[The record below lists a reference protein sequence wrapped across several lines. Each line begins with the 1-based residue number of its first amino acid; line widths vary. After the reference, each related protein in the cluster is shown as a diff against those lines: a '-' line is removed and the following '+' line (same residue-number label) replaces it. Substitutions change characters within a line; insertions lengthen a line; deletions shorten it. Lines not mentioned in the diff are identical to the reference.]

1 VADVPGAIEDE
12 TLPPML
18 TAQTDQVP
26 AAEIPRERLVV
37 VGNGMASLRFLERLT
52 EGSPGRYDVTVVG
65 AEPVAAYNRVLLS
78 SLLGGEVDEAACAFR
93 GLDWYESHGIR
104 LITGAPATQVDREN
118 ALVVVG
124 ETHVLPF
131 DKLVLAVGS
140 VPIRLPKPGMDLP
153 GIITF
158 RDLADVSAIRKAAV
172 QHAKAIVIG
181 GGLLGLEAAVGLARL
196 GVDTTLLHVMDRLM
210 ERQLDHSA
218 AALVRRA
225 MEARGVKV
233 LLNADTDRVEGD
245 GRVERLIL
253 ADGTV
258 LPADLVVMSVGV
270 RPNLALAQGAGIET
284 GRGIKV
290 DDRMTT
296 SDPRIFALGECAEHR
311 GMVYGLVEP
320 AYEHAETLSR
330 HLSGL
335 EAQYSGTALSTS
347 LKVSGLPVFS
357 AGVVDTPDT
366 AEAIVMSDPGA
377 GLYRKLLVE
386 RDRLIGAVFV
396 GDIGEQG
403 LCKTLIRTG
412 APVGDQIDDLM
423 FGRPA
428 APPAEPLAKNLA
440 A

>member
-1 VADVPGAIEDE
+1 
-12 TLPPML
+12 M
-18 TAQTDQVP
+18 
-26 AAEIPRERLVV
+26 RERLVV

-52 EGSPGRYDVTVVG
+52 EGAPGLYDVTVVG

-104 LITGAPATQVDREN
+104 LITGAPVTAIDREN
-118 ALVVVG
+118 ALAIVG

-140 VPIRLPKPGMDLP
+140 TPIRLPKPGIDLP
-153 GIITF
+153 GVITF
-158 RDLADVSAIRKAAV
+158 RDLADVAAIRKAAV
-172 QHAKAIVIG
+172 RHAKAIVIG

-196 GVDTTLLHVMDRLM
+196 GIDTTLLHVMDRLM
-210 ERQLDHSA
+210 ERQLDHA
-218 AALVRRA
+218 AAGLVKRA

-233 LLNADTDRVEGD
+233 MLKADTASIDGD
-245 GRVERLIL
+245 GRVQSLTL
-253 ADGTV
+253 SDGTV

-270 RPNLALAQGAGIET
+270 RPSVALAQGAGLET

-290 DDRMTT
+290 DDRMAS

-311 GMVYGLVEP
+311 GMTYGLVEP
-320 AYEHAETLSR
+320 AYEQAEVLSR
-330 HLSGL
+330 HLAG
-335 EAQYSGTALSTS
+335 EAGAYLGTALSTS

-357 AGVVDTPDT
+357 AGVVDTPES
-366 AEAIVMSDPGA
+366 AEAIVLSDPGA

-386 RDRLIGAVFV
+386 DERLIGAVFV

-403 LCKTLIRTG
+403 WCKALIRSGEPVTG
-412 APVGDQIDDLM
+412 HLDDLM

-428 APPAEPLAKNLA
+428 ASPTAPQTLA

>member
-1 VADVPGAIEDE
+1 MA
-12 TLPPML
+12 TLS
-18 TAQTDQVP
+18 
-26 AAEIPRERLVV
+26 AEQARPVRERLVV

-52 EGSPGRYDVTVVG
+52 EGSPGLYDVTVVG

-93 GLDWYESHGIR
+93 GLDWYASHGIR
-104 LITGAPATQVDREN
+104 LITGAPVTLVDREN
-118 ALVVVG
+118 ALAIVG

-140 VPIRLPKPGMDLP
+140 LPIRLPKPGMDLP

-158 RDLADVSAIRKAAV
+158 RDLADVAAIRKAAV
-172 QHAKAIVIG
+172 AHARAIVIG

-210 ERQLDHSA
+210 ERQLDHA
-218 AALVRRA
+218 AAGLVRRA

-233 LLNADTDRVEGD
+233 LLKADTDRVEGD
-245 GRVERLIL
+245 GRVERLVL
-253 ADGTV
+253 TDGTV

-270 RPNLALAQGAGIET
+270 RPSIALAQGAGLAT
-284 GRGIKV
+284 GRGIQV

-311 GMVYGLVEP
+311 GQVYGLVEP
-320 AYEHAETLSR
+320 AYEQAETLAR
-330 HLSGL
+330 HLAGQL
-335 EAQYSGTALSTS
+335 TGDEAGYRGTALSTS

-366 AEAIVMSDPGA
+366 AEAILLTDPGA

-386 RDRLIGAVFV
+386 NGRLIGAVFV
-396 GDIGEQG
+396 GDIAEQG
-403 LCKTLIRTG
+403 WCKSLIRTG
-412 APVGDQIDDLM
+412 EPASDHLDDLM

-428 APPAEPLAKNLA
+428 PETQQRA

>member
-1 VADVPGAIEDE
+1 
-12 TLPPML
+12 M
-18 TAQTDQVP
+18 
-26 AAEIPRERLVV
+26 RERLVV

-52 EGSPGRYDVTVVG
+52 EGAPGLYDVTVVG

-104 LITGAPATQVDREN
+104 LITGAPVTAIDREN
-118 ALVVVG
+118 ALAIVG

-140 VPIRLPKPGMDLP
+140 TPIRLPKPGIDLP
-153 GIITF
+153 GVITF
-158 RDLADVSAIRKAAV
+158 RDLADVAAIRRAAV
-172 QHAKAIVIG
+172 RHARAVVIG
-181 GGLLGLEAAVGLARL
+181 GGLLGLEAAVGLSRL
-196 GVDTTLLHVMDRLM
+196 GIDTTLLHVMDRLM
-210 ERQLDHSA
+210 ERQLDHA
-218 AALVRRA
+218 AAGLVKRA

-233 LLNADTDRVEGD
+233 MLKADTASIDGD
-245 GRVERLIL
+245 GRVESLTL
-253 ADGTV
+253 SDGTV

-270 RPNLALAQGAGIET
+270 RPSVALAQGAGLET

-290 DDRMTT
+290 DDRMAT

-311 GMVYGLVEP
+311 GMTYGLVEP
-320 AYEHAETLSR
+320 AYEQAEVLSR
-330 HLSGL
+330 HLAG
-335 EAQYSGTALSTS
+335 EAGAYQGTALATS

-357 AGVVDTPDT
+357 AGVVDTPES
-366 AEAIVMSDPGA
+366 AEAIVLSDPGA

-386 RDRLIGAVFV
+386 DERLIGAVFV

-403 LCKTLIRTG
+403 WCKALIRSGEPVTG
-412 APVGDQIDDLM
+412 HLDDLM

-428 APPAEPLAKNLA
+428 AAPSTPQTLA